1 MGEKVQRFILASSS
15 PRRREL
21 LRSRGFEFHV
31 VEPNV
36 DESLREG
43 ESPEHTAARLA
54 LSKARSV
61 AERVDPGSCVLA
73 ADTIVVIDDTMLGK
87 PTDAEDAARMLMRL
101 GGRTHRV
108 ITGYAALVAGSSSQT
123 VAGGG
128 IESGVEVSRVQM
140 RPIHC
145 EEARAYVASGEPL
158 DKAGA
163 YAVQGEGGRFVE
175 RIIGSRS
182 NVIGLPLEP
191 VIRALERLGVVPA

>member
-15 PRRREL
+15 PRRLEL
-21 LRSRGFEFHV
+21 LRSRGFEFNV

-43 ESPEHTAARLA
+43 ESPEQAAARLA
-54 LSKARSV
+54 LTKARSV
-61 AERVDPGSCVLA
+61 AARVDPGSCVLA

-87 PTDAEDAARMLMRL
+87 PTDAEDAARMLVRL

>member
-1 MGEKVQRFILASSS
+1 MGEKVQRLILASSS
-15 PRRREL
+15 PRRLEL
-21 LRSRGFEFHV
+21 LRSRGFEFNV

-43 ESPEHTAARLA
+43 ESPEQTATRLA
-54 LSKARSV
+54 LSKARAV

-87 PTDAEDAARMLMRL
+87 PTDPEDATRMLVRL

-108 ITGYAALVAGSSSQT
+108 ITGYAALVAGSSAQT
-123 VAGGG
+123 VAGGS

-140 RPIHC
+140 RPIRC
-145 EEARAYVASGEPL
+145 EEARAYVAGGEPL

-175 RIIGSRS
+175 RIVGSRS

-191 VIRALERLGVVPA
+191 VVRALERLGVVPA